1 MSHRCARCGR
11 VYEDG
16 DPEMLK
22 GCSCGGKKFFYVKG
36 IKNLEDVISEIDV
49 VDESDTEDEGK
60 EHVESIKMLNDGSYN
75 LNLDLLLRRDEIII
89 EKKDGSYA
97 LHLPSFFKKKS

>member
-1 MSHRCARCGR
+1 
-11 VYEDG
+11 
-16 DPEMLK
+16 MLK